1 MRLNRIHASR
11 AGVDGLDRILIT
23 GGNGF
28 IGSHLVEAL
37 LQRGV
42 EVRCLLR
49 KTSDLKWLTG
59 LPVKTVFGDCS
70 EKDSLREAV
79 KGVDQIF
86 HLAGVTRATHE
97 RTYFEA
103 NAMGT
108 ENLIQVCLES
118 SSPIQKFIYLSS
130 QAAAGPCQ
138 NGNRK
143 KESDQCK
150 PVSPYG
156 QSKRL
161 GEEFALAH
169 VHELPLLI
177 LRPCAVYGPRD
188 KDIYAFF
195 KLLSKGIKFCLSGED
210 QHVSLCYVEDI
221 VQAILL
227 AAQAEE
233 PSGEIFF
240 LSDGEDYRLEEI
252 GDIFARAMGVSA
264 VCIRI
269 PDWMMAGVASLSEY
283 LSKLSGKP
291 PLLNKSKIEEM
302 LHRNWVCDI
311 TKAKKALSFEP
322 HVSLLQGAKL
332 TFEWYRKENWL

>member
-1 MRLNRIHASR
+1 MKVL
-11 AGVDGLDRILIT
+11 VT
-23 GGNGF
+23 GGTGF

-37 LQRGV
+37 HQRGI

-49 KTSDLKWLTG
+49 RTSDLRWLRG
-59 LPVKTVFGDCS
+59 LPIETAFGDCS
-70 EKDSLREAV
+70 EKDSLKEAV

-86 HLAGVTRATHE
+86 HLAGVTKATHE

-108 ENLIQVCLES
+108 ENLIQSCLEQKA
-118 SSPIQKFIYLSS
+118 PIRKFIYLSS

-143 KESDQCK
+143 KESDQCR

-156 QSKRL
+156 QSKRM
-161 GEEFALAH
+161 GEELALAH

-195 KLLSKGIKFCLSGED
+195 KLLSKGIKLCLSGEA
-210 QHVSLCYVEDI
+210 QHVSLCYVDDI

-240 LSDGEDYRLEEI
+240 LSDGQDYRLEEI
-252 GDIFARAMGVSA
+252 GDIFAQAMEVTA
-264 VCIRI
+264 LCIRV
-269 PDWMMAGVASLSEY
+269 PAWMMTGLASFSEY
-283 LSKLSGKP
+283 LSKFSGKP
-291 PLLNKSKIEEM
+291 PLLNKGKVEEM

-311 TKAKKALSFEP
+311 TKAKKDLSFEP
-322 HVSLLQGAKL
+322 KISLSQGAKL